1 MHYAELYDT
10 ICLRQ
15 VMYLKT
21 SYKIRELSAR
31 AVMRSAQL
39 GADGIYKYNLSEE
52 ATRNCVSPSAPDTQE
67 DCALFYQ
74 IMCVLRGEDFVPHG
88 IMPDLAD
95 VLIYLDF
102 SRVFDRSP
110 TQKKYRDMQKQA
122 EDMFRPEGITLDFG
136 RGGYRYV
143 AFERSANMGRNSRL
157 SFIREDFYAP
167 VRERIQ
173 LGMTIGLCQLSKL
186 YAYNG
191 LMLTSGTRIEDMSIW
206 DAARVV
212 VVDNPISLVRS
223 ADIITVEDDGTENP
237 MRRYHRVKTLA
248 DVEVTEFDGEGL
260 ISPQYVEFIDR
271 YYCGKHIHSSFQIR
285 MPYIKGVVHEVDYK
299 AFFRELGVGEITDI
313 WGTVHP
319 IDRVDLILTKSM
331 FKGFGW
337 MTDTGL
343 SWAEYLD
350 RCCKY
355 RHALYISGV
364 GQANPTKYTEL
375 NYQFLTT
382 AAIRPEEFRPC
393 DLPLGWDHAP
403 EDDPR
408 DWITK
413 ATETEYY
420 HTVADAEYRLWHF
433 TSALERES
441 TGSKNTLWA
450 MVLTKNPLFLNEPVF
465 TKELDAKADK
475 LLKRYALGRLTTL
488 GDVRYLS
495 GDLLCFLHLLV
506 RDKIDS
512 AASLQLTRECL
523 GEGEVYAPGAAYPE
537 SDRYILLRNPH
548 IARNEE
554 AVARAPEEIGY
565 FRQKYLS
572 HLHYVAMV
580 DSRTLIPERLGG
592 ADFDGDTVRTVAD
605 PLMNACVARNY
616 VGNIYDSYSAQ
627 IPVLKIPAAEPLI
640 RDANDWQAR
649 FETVRSTF
657 DTRIGQICNAAFDRS
672 IVAYDESL
680 DPEARKQLEEETEI
694 LEILTGLEIDSAK
707 SGVKPELSDYLNR
720 KLVSRSPFLKYKNI
734 VSDKEGREW
743 YEPKQKDKL
752 DRFFEGVDWEN
763 VSSNVEKLPWF
774 SKMLKEN
781 TPKLPVKLPRDEE
794 LFSFARK
801 KDWKAKL
808 DPAAMDFTASLISD
822 YENALRR
829 IRISRLEG
837 KDMKRRR
844 DVERILFMRGQEN
857 TYTAD
862 ELYGVLQD
870 LSAEHVARIRQ
881 DMRRQ
886 NWQLFSRSARERF
899 LLCVIPYDK
908 QAEYT
913 DVFAD
918 FRKGGYRV
926 LGDIICDMDDRY
938 RREEMKKGAIHRT
951 TDSALMKHIM
961 SGYEKS
967 MSWDYQDLA
976 ASRVREYLNRSGV
989 SPDTALQCA
998 VALGKRGFVFD
1009 VLLDRVEANAVKAK
1023 RR

>member
-1 MHYAELYDT
+1 
-10 ICLRQ
+10 
-15 VMYLKT
+15 MYLKT
-21 SYKIRELSAR
+21 CYKIRELSAR
-31 AVMRSAQL
+31 AIMRSAQL
-39 GADGIYKYNLSEE
+39 GADGIYTYNLSEE
-52 ATRNCVSPSAPDTQE
+52 ATLNCVSPSAPDTQE

-74 IMCVLRGEDFVPHG
+74 IMCVLRGEDFIPHG

-95 VLIYLDF
+95 VLIYMDF
-102 SRVFDRSP
+102 SRVFDRKP

-122 EDMFRPEGITLDFG
+122 EDMFRPEGVTLDFG

-157 SFIREDFYAP
+157 SFIREDVNAP

-191 LMLTSGTRIEDMSIW
+191 LMLTSGTRIEDMRIW
-206 DAARVV
+206 DPARVV
-212 VVDNPISLVRS
+212 VVDNPVSLVRN
-223 ADIITVEDDGTENP
+223 ADIITVVDDGTENP

-260 ISPQYVEFIDR
+260 ISPQYAEFIDR
-271 YYCGKHIHSSFQIR
+271 YYCGKHVHSSFQIR

-299 AFFRELGVGEITDI
+299 EFFRELGVGEITDI

-319 IDRVDLILTKSM
+319 IDRVDLILTRNM

-337 MTDTGL
+337 MRDNGL

-350 RCCKY
+350 RCRKY

-382 AAIRPEEFRPC
+382 AAIRPEEFRPA

-413 ATETEYY
+413 STETEYY
-420 HTVADAEYRLWHF
+420 HTVADEEYRLWHF
-433 TSALERES
+433 TSALEREN
-441 TGSKNTLWA
+441 TGSKNVLWA
-450 MVLTKNPLFLNEPVF
+450 QVLMKNPLFLNEPVF
-465 TKELDAKADK
+465 TKELDAQAEKV
-475 LLKRYALGRLTTL
+475 LKQYAVGRLITL

-495 GDLLCFLHLLV
+495 GDLLRFLHLLV

-512 AASLQLTRECL
+512 AASLHLTRECL

-537 SDRYILLRNPH
+537 NDRYTLLRNPH

-554 AVARAPEEIGY
+554 AVARTPEEIGY

-616 VGNIYDSYSAQ
+616 AGDIYDSYSAQ
-627 IPVLKIPAAEPLI
+627 IPVLKIPSAEPLI

-680 DPEARKQLEEETEI
+680 DPDARKQLEEETEV

-720 KLVSRSPFLKYKNI
+720 ALVSRSPFLKYKNI
-734 VSDKEGREW
+734 ISDKEGREW

-752 DRFFEGVDWEN
+752 DKFFESVNWERI
-763 VSSNVEKLPWF
+763 SSNVEKLPWF
-774 SKMLKEN
+774 ARMLKEN
-781 TPKLPVKLPRDEE
+781 TPKLRVKPARDEE

-801 KDWKAKL
+801 KDWKEKL
-808 DPAAMDFTASLISD
+808 NPAAMAFTASLISD

-881 DMRRQ
+881 DMRQQ
-886 NWQLFSRSARERF
+886 NWQLLSRSAREGF
-899 LLCVIPYDK
+899 LLGVIPYDK

-926 LGDIICDMDDRY
+926 LGDVICDMDDRY

-951 TDSALMKHIM
+951 TDSTLMKHIM

-976 ASRVREYLNRSGV
+976 ASRVREYLNRSSV
-989 SPDTALQCA
+989 SPDTVLRCA